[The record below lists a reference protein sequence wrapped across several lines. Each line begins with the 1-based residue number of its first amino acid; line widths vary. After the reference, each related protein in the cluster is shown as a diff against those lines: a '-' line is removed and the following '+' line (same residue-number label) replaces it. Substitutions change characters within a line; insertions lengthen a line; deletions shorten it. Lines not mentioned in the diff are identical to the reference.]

1 MPRRFTGYGSGE
13 GRCALL
19 QTAVVTAEFALICN
33 SLGTRVRV
41 SLYAFSYVNISLPG
55 RYEISWEDVV
65 RGIVAS
71 SSPSPSSSSPSFSP
85 PSNNVNRE
93 RRRRRVEDEQTLLPF
108 CLRFIIFA
116 RFFPTATFL

>member
-1 MPRRFTGYGSGE
+1 MPRRFTGYGE

-19 QTAVVTAEFALICN
+19 QTAVVTAEFALVCN

-71 SSPSPSSSSPSFSP
+71 PSPSSSSPSFSP
-85 PSNNVNRE
+85 PSNNVNRGGG
-93 RRRRRVEDEQTLLPF
+93 RRRVEDEQTLLPF

-116 RFFPTATFL
+116 RFFSTATFL

>member
-19 QTAVVTAEFALICN
+19 QTAVVTAEFALVCN

-71 SSPSPSSSSPSFSP
+71 PSPSPSSSSPSFSP
-85 PSNNVNRE
+85 PSNNVNRGGG
-93 RRRRRVEDEQTLLPF
+93 RRRVEDEQTLLPF

-116 RFFPTATFL
+116 RFFSTATFL

>member
-19 QTAVVTAEFALICN
+19 QTAVVTAEFALVCN

-71 SSPSPSSSSPSFSP
+71 PSPSPSPSFSP

-93 RRRRRVEDEQTLLPF
+93 RRRRVEDEQTLLPF